1 VQSHNFHAIISSGEL
16 KECKMLLESTAM
28 DMCPVSKHETIEDR
42 LTFYKENFCR
52 ELLKIFH
59 ERMKKSKEIPVMI
72 SGLENYTVY
81 RNMYPNHKPVKY
93 NNKNIVFETNGD
105 LWDYFKWFLDKK
117 QHPDNLKGNCW
128 CSDLTC
134 MGEDGIEYYK
144 LEDYHKFFGPG
155 EFPIIIFNVIRIGN
169 QEYTFWDIS
178 R

>member
-1 VQSHNFHAIISSGEL
+1 
-16 KECKMLLESTAM
+16 MLLESTAM
-28 DMCPVSKHETIEDR
+28 DMCPVSKYEAIDDR
-42 LTFYKENFCR
+42 LDTYKENFCH
-52 ELLKIFH
+52 ELLRIFH
-59 ERMKKSKEIPVMI
+59 EQKKKSEECPTII

-93 NNKNIVFETNGD
+93 NNKNIVFETNSN

-117 QHPDNLKGNCW
+117 QHPDSIKYNDS
-128 CSDLTC
+128 CSDIKC
-134 MGEDGIEYYK
+134 MGEDDVEYYG
-144 LEDYHKFFGPG
+144 LEEYHNFFGPG